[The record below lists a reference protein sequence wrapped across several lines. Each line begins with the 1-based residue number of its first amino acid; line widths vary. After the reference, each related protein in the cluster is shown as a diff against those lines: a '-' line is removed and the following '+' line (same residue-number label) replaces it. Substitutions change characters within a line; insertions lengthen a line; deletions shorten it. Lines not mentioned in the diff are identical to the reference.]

1 MVLSTTQ
8 LEDKPNLRV
17 GGMSKAGYIW
27 GLGAEKIILECQCR
41 GNSDHSVPEQGWEPG
56 TQVLPFRVLGELG
69 QRKPFSG
76 LISPVCIEIPNHF

>member
-1 MVLSTTQ
+1 MRQSWDRGPVVLSTTQ

-41 GNSDHSVPEQGWEPG
+41 GNSDHSVPESRAGSQALRCCP
-56 TQVLPFRVLGELG
+56 
-69 QRKPFSG
+69 SG
-76 LISPVCIEIPNHF
+76 C